1 MDSFKYEPLDL
12 DGPAFR
18 LVRLCHGDG
27 PDIHCELFQV
37 WLYPEQSAIS
47 YEALS
52 YTWGSTEIVE
62 SVQMNGKILGV
73 TLNLYL
79 ALQHLRLQDEDR
91 ILWVDGICIDQANH
105 KERGHQVRH
114 MGDIYKQAERVIFW
128 LGQPTY
134 DTNVVL
140 DSLHQ
145 LQKESTGYAC
155 RTWELTD
162 PRWADLWSSVQPRL
176 KDKYPDLRTRQ
187 RQGLEELLSRPWFR
201 RVWILQEVANARAGL
216 VCCGQKSVS
225 AHIFPLAPLL
235 IDIIPNTQSQAV
247 LDIMPGPSRNGT
259 WWNMNQDLYTL
270 LQKFSASEARLPRD
284 RVFALLGLSSDARDT
299 DMLRPDYENSEKD
312 VIHDVVY
319 FLFDEHIYHSQRSR
333 FNTLQ
338 DLIMNLEA
346 LNTLFLQYYME
357 SPDLEDL
364 EKVLERRCFG
374 ISEANITAAA
384 HATRIAMSTGLGDK
398 AGRDNGV
405 DIGTIKVWDHLK
417 NLEHVLQRR
426 GYNIEVMADLLTT
439 IIKNADCWPATV
451 NFFLHQRC
459 NEFKITD
466 PVLIALLNPPKNVV
480 EAAMTHVQ
488 EQQYQAQATEN
499 ILQSTYVSGAPFG
512 SKFIKLLLQ
521 QRGKGIQITDEVLCA
536 AISNT
541 SFGVQFIQ
549 LLLQE
554 QGNEIVIS
562 EKVLCAAASDVYKGL
577 DIMVVLLE
585 QKGNEIIITEDVL
598 RAAALN
604 RTYGQD
610 IMKVLLE
617 QKGSK
622 IIITEKVLCRA
633 ASNNYNGVDI
643 MEILLEQKGNE
654 IIITEKVLCAAASN
668 KYNGLDIME
677 VLLRRKGN
685 EIIITDEVFSAA
697 ATFEILGRISQSFS
711 YTQQNQDRRC
721 NGHNSTPTHRISGG
735 PDKQS

>member
-27 PDIHCELFQV
+27 PDIHCELFQA

-62 SVQMNGKILGV
+62 SVQINGKILGV

-114 MGDIYKQAERVIFW
+114 MGDIYKQAERVLFW

-134 DTNVVL
+134 ETNVVL

-155 RTWELTD
+155 REWELTD
-162 PRWADLWSSVQPRL
+162 PRWVDLWSSVQPRL

-201 RVWILQEVANARAGL
+201 RVWMCKKLQMQE
-216 VCCGQKSVS
+216 
-225 AHIFPLAPLL
+225 LAC
-235 IDIIPNTQSQAV
+235 TQSQAV

-398 AGRDNGV
+398 AGRHNGV

-488 EQQYQAQATEN
+488 EQQYQAQTTEN

-549 LLLQE
+549 LLL
-554 QGNEIVIS
+554 
-562 EKVLCAAASDVYKGL
+562 
-577 DIMVVLLE
+577 E

-598 RAAALN
+598 RAAASNRTYGQDIMKVLLEQKGNEIIITEKVLCAAALN

-633 ASNNYNGVDI
+633 ASNKYNGVDI

>member
-18 LVRLCHGDG
+18 LVRLCHGEG
-27 PDIHCELFQV
+27 PRIHCELFQA

-114 MGDIYKQAERVIFW
+114 MGDIYKQAERVLFW

-134 DTNVVL
+134 ETNVVL

-145 LQKESTGYAC
+145 LQKESTKHAC
-155 RTWELTD
+155 RTWELSD
-162 PRWADLWSSVQPRL
+162 PRWVDLWSTLQL
-176 KDKYPDLRTRQ
+176 NLGNKYPDLRVRQ
-187 RQGLEELLSRPWFR
+187 RRGLEELLNRPWFR

-225 AHIFPLAPLL
+225 AHIFPLGPLL
-235 IDIIPNTQSQAV
+235 IDVIPNAQSQAV
-247 LDIMPGPSRNGT
+247 LDIMPGPSRAGT
-259 WWNMNQDLYTL
+259 WWNMNRDLYTL
-270 LQKFSASEARLPRD
+270 LQKFRASEARLPCD
-284 RVFALLGLSSDARDT
+284 MVFALLGLSSDAQDT
-299 DMLRPDYENSEKD
+299 SRLRPDYEKSEHD
-312 VIHDVVY
+312 VIHDVVC
-319 FLFDEHIYHSQRSR
+319 FLFDEHIYQSKRAV

-338 DLIMNLEA
+338 DLIKKLES
-346 LNTLFLQYYME
+346 LNAPFLQYYMQ

-374 ISEANITAAA
+374 ISEAHIKAAA
-384 HATRIAMSTGLGDK
+384 HATRIAMSTGLGGR

-426 GYNIEVMADLLTT
+426 GYNIEIMADLLVT
-439 IIKNADCWPATV
+439 IIKKADYWPATV
-451 NFFLHQRC
+451 NFLLGQRC

-466 PVLIALLNPPKNVV
+466 PVLFALLDLAKNVE
-480 EAAMTHVQ
+480 EATMTLVQ
-488 EQQYQAQATEN
+488 EQLYYPRTTEN
-499 ILQSTYVSGAPFG
+499 MLKSTYVSGAPFG
-512 SKFIKLLLQ
+512 LQSIKLLLQ
-521 QRGKGIQITDEVLCA
+521 QRGKGIQITDEVLYA
-536 AISNT
+536 AVSDT
-541 SFGVQFIQ
+541 SFGVHFIK

-554 QGNEIVIS
+554 PGNEIIFT
-562 EKVLCAAASDVYKGL
+562 EKVLCAAASSKRRGYWLTRLLVLLLKQYSEIQITEEVLCTAASNKFNGL
-577 DIMVVLLE
+577 DIM
-585 QKGNEIIITEDVL
+585 
-598 RAAALN
+598 
-604 RTYGQD
+604 
-610 IMKVLLE
+610 KV
-617 QKGSK
+617 
-622 IIITEKVLCRA
+622 
-633 ASNNYNGVDI
+633 
-643 MEILLEQKGNE
+643 LLEQKGNE

-668 KYNGLDIME
+668 AYKGLDIMK
-677 VLLRRKGN
+677 VLLRQKGN
-685 EIIITDEVFSAA
+685 QIMITEKVLDAA
-697 ATFEILGRISQSFS
+697 ASNRIYGRGITVLLKDAAKSGSQM
-711 YTQQNQDRRC
+711 QC
-721 NGHNSTPTHRISGG
+721 P
-735 PDKQS
+735 